1 MTIEFDEKGKFFTDV
16 VSKVAVDA
24 VVQTTMQLIRGKVH
38 VREGERIKDELDRDE
53 LFLAMTDASILGAD
67 GEVQFDAPFLAVR
80 RSQIVWVLPDYHEQ
94 YPKPCMGGWGRRF
107 RIAIQGD
114 RYPPQLAKLVG
125 R

>member
-80 RSQIVWVLPDYHEQ
+80 RSQIVWVLPDEGKGQ
-94 YPKPCMGGWGRRF
+94 E
-107 RIAIQGD
+107 
-114 RYPPQLAKLVG
+114 
-125 R
+125 